1 MASSKKMNSEEKS
14 GKKTAPQTKKIER
27 STETRSRSRASSAK
41 RGTST
46 PNRQTVR
53 VAVQPEPEW
62 QEEPDFVQS
71 EACILLSLAVALLL
85 FLSNLHVCGVAGE
98 VARNIQIGVFG
109 SFGFILP
116 IALAGGVI
124 FYSANQDNPLVTR
137 KIVAG
142 VILGVIICCFLQLFM
157 GSEPGA
163 GEGISVYYEKA
174 VKSGVGGG
182 MLGGLICMVFKKILG
197 GLGTFV
203 LLFVCMI
210 ITLVC
215 ITEKSFLRL
224 VQEQGE
230 LAWEDFGR
238 RREVQAERRQQR
250 VRGVDLGATD
260 LVSSK
265 VSRGLRV
272 YDGEKPESEEQREAY
287 LEEKRAKSAGI
298 SLMMNETSGRK
309 RQPTGG
315 RNRRMPAQQPM
326 YHRGGTL
333 MEDLIVGVPLGAPA
347 PAPAKFDVGDDEEPT
362 EAKTISFA
370 ERQAQ
375 KSTEKNQKAKE
386 ASSETGAKSANAD
399 DAEGIERSGRT
410 DRRDRSDSKQEMQSE
425 GKMADQREKRASNFG
440 SNLKISEPT
449 ITRPDPADIFTGSIS
464 HPQGYRVYTAQDEI
478 YSQSE
483 PKPASIPTASAS
495 AFGASQA
502 FSSTSSTQV
511 PMGTAQMPSEPSE
524 SSSTVPSMSK
534 MSSQKSISPS
544 FSGSLRQ
551 SEVPFEE
558 EEKKED
564 YGTAVS
570 WSLHASGAEQKQ
582 AEPLSASARYEE
594 GEIPPIGSVADDD
607 SSDDVWVN
615 VTSRTSR
622 PQTFSPASKSLRDTL
637 ASKSGKANANRES
650 SSESSQNPV
659 REPSMYEMYE
669 TGQEKLEQSMQSQDR
684 YFPDPAP
691 AQQVVRI
698 HSTTQAHPTMQA
710 QQAVQAQQSM
720 EPTPWARATE
730 PEYLDRDVRM
740 KPTENGGS
748 FAVPSAERRVVTA
761 SGKVIETETEALH
774 KKLESKRQEELRQAR
789 AGQDTSVATQIRK
802 EEELPKKEYVFP
814 PTTLL
819 KKGAPSANSF
829 SDEEYRKTAIKL
841 QQTLRNFGVGVTVT
855 NISCGPSVTR
865 YELHP
870 EQGVKVSKIVAL
882 ADDIKLSLAAA
893 DIRIEAPIP
902 GKSAVGIEVPNK
914 ENNTVYL
921 RDLLES
927 ENFRSHPSRLA
938 FAVGKDIGGQ
948 VVVTDIAKMPHLL
961 IAGATGS
968 GKSVCINTLIM
979 SVIFK
984 SKPED
989 VKLIMIDPKVVELS
1003 VYNGIPHL
1011 LIPVVTD
1018 PKKASGAL
1026 NWAVAEMTDRYK
1038 KFAQYNVR
1046 DLKGYNA
1053 KIESVKDIDDPNKPK
1068 KLPQIIIIV
1077 DELADLMMVAPG
1089 EVEDA
1094 ICRLAQLARAAGIHL
1109 VIATQRP
1116 SVNVIT
1122 GLIKANIPSRI
1133 AFSVSS
1139 GVDSRTIIDMNGAE
1153 KLLGKGDMLFY
1164 PAGFPK
1170 PQRVQGAFVSD
1181 QEVQAVV
1188 DFLTEQGMTADYSA
1202 EVETQMNSAPTAG
1215 AGGARDARD
1224 EYFAEAGN
1232 FIIEKD
1238 RASIGMLQRVFKIGF
1253 NRAARIMDQL
1263 AEAGV
1268 VGEEEGTKPRKVLMT
1283 QQEFEELLRQS

>member
-1 MASSKKMNSEEKS
+1 MNSEEKS
-14 GKKTAPQTKKIER
+14 AKKTASQTKKIER
-27 STETRSRSRASSAK
+27 SANQNSKSRASSTK
-41 RGTST
+41 RGGSAS
-46 PNRQTVR
+46 NRQTVR
-53 VAVQPEPEW
+53 VAIQPEPEW

-71 EACILLSLAVALLL
+71 EASILLSLAVALLL
-85 FLSNLHVCGVAGE
+85 FLSNLHVCGAAGE

-109 SFGFILP
+109 SFGFFLP
-116 IALAGGVI
+116 IVLAAAVI

-157 GSEPGA
+157 GSEPGP
-163 GEGISVYYEKA
+163 GEGISVYYQKA
-174 VKSGVGGG
+174 IKSGTGGG
-182 MLGGLICMVFKKILG
+182 MLGGLICMVLKKILG

-250 VRGVDLGATD
+250 VRGVDLGAID
-260 LVSSK
+260 LASSK

-272 YDGEKPESEEQREAY
+272 YDGEKSESEEQREAY

-298 SLMMNETSGRK
+298 TLMNETSGRK
-309 RQPTGG
+309 KPSASA
-315 RNRRMPAQQPM
+315 RNRRMMAQQPM
-326 YHRGGTL
+326 YSRGGAG
-333 MEDLIVGVPLGAPA
+333 MEDLIVGVPLGASA
-347 PAPAKFDVGDDEEPT
+347 PAPSKPGTNADGEQAV
-362 EAKTISFA
+362 AKTIPFSEA
-370 ERQAQ
+370 ASRQA
-375 KSTEKNQKAKE
+375 
-386 ASSETGAKSANAD
+386 AKSLEKSAQGQAVKEDERLETAGKSAREEAD
-399 DAEGIERSGRT
+399 DGRKKTASEQAKPENT
-410 DRRDRSDSKQEMQSE
+410 DRA
-425 GKMADQREKRASNFG
+425 GV
-440 SNLKISEPT
+440 KISEPT

-464 HPQGYRVYTAQDEI
+464 HPEGYHVYTAEDEI
-478 YSQSE
+478 YSQSKPKSGVNPSSNPVPFETSWQTRQVSAPQILKQQTTQAPSAPVKTSTPFAEE
-483 PKPASIPTASAS
+483 PSNSNVFSPASSGQQLERAR
-495 AFGASQA
+495 G
-502 FSSTSSTQV
+502 
-511 PMGTAQMPSEPSE
+511 QMEKAKDE
-524 SSSTVPSMSK
+524 
-534 MSSQKSISPS
+534 
-544 FSGSLRQ
+544 L
-551 SEVPFEE
+551 PFEE
-558 EEKKED
+558 EKEAE

-570 WSLHASGAEQKQ
+570 WSLHASGAEPRQTEVPSDTVHDAAK
-582 AEPLSASARYEE
+582 EPALSVPQSENDQTE
-594 GEIPPIGSVADDD
+594 
-607 SSDDVWVN
+607 DVWVN
-615 VTSRTSR
+615 VTSRNSR
-622 PQTFSPASKSLRDTL
+622 PQADLPSGRSLRETL
-637 ASKSGKANANRES
+637 ASKSGKSVRSFNQANPAARS
-650 SSESSQNPV
+650 
-659 REPSMYEMYE
+659 
-669 TGQEKLEQSMQSQDR
+669 GADAGR
-684 YFPDPAP
+684 YLPDPAP
-691 AQQVVRI
+691 VNPEFATRGF
-698 HSTTQAHPTMQA
+698 SGSDW
-710 QQAVQAQQSM
+710 SM
-720 EPTPWARATE
+720 D
-730 PEYLDRDVRM
+730 DRDVRV
-740 KPTENGGS
+740 KQTESGGS

-789 AGQDTSVATQIRK
+789 EEQDESVETEIRR

-819 KKGAPSANSF
+819 KKGVPSANTF

-927 ENFRSHPSRLA
+927 ENFRTHPSRLA

-1053 KIESVKDIDDPNKPK
+1053 KIESVRDIDDPNKPK

-1202 EVETQMNSAPTAG
+1202 DVETQMNAAPSAG
-1215 AGGARDARD
+1215 IGSGRDARD
-1224 EYFAEAGN
+1224 EYFAEAGA

-1283 QQEFEELLRQS
+1283 QQEFEELLRQ

>member
-1 MASSKKMNSEEKS
+1 MAAGKKINNEEKS
-14 GKKTAPQTKKIER
+14 SEKRTAPQTRKKR
-27 STETRSRSRASSAK
+27 TT
-41 RGTST
+41 T

-53 VAVQPEPEW
+53 VAIQPEPEW
-62 QEEPDFVQS
+62 EKEEDFVQS
-71 EACILLSLAVALLL
+71 EAVILFSLAVALLL
-85 FLSNLHVCGVAGE
+85 FLSNLHVCGPAGE
-98 VARNIQIGVFG
+98 IARNIQVGMFGTLGFALPFVF
-109 SFGFILP
+109 
-116 IALAGGVI
+116 AGTVI
-124 FYSANQDNPLVTR
+124 FYSANQGNPIVRR
-137 KIVAG
+137 KLVAG
-142 VILGVIICCFLQLFM
+142 VILGIIICCFFQLFM

-163 GEGISVYYEKA
+163 GEGISIYYQKA
-174 VKSGVGGG
+174 VKNGVGGG
-182 MLGGLICMVFKKILG
+182 MVGGLICMILKKILG

-210 ITLVC
+210 ITIVC
-215 ITEKSFLRL
+215 ITERSFLRL

-230 LAWEDFGR
+230 MAWSDIER
-238 RREVQAERRQQR
+238 RKALQAERRQQR
-250 VRGVDLGATD
+250 VRGVDMGAID
-260 LVSSK
+260 LASSR

-272 YDGEKPESEEQREAY
+272 YDGENQDGNEQNEAD
-287 LEEKRAKSAGI
+287 LEAKRAKAAGI
-298 SLMMNETSGRK
+298 TLMNQNVGKRK
-309 RQPTGG
+309 QQTGG
-315 RNRRMPAQQPM
+315 RNRRTAIQQSA
-326 YHRGGTL
+326 YRKAGIGD
-333 MEDLIVGVPLGAPA
+333 DLIVGVPLGAPA
-347 PAPAKFDVGDDEEPT
+347 SALVPAKKAEADSNSET
-362 EAKTISFA
+362 AEAKTIPFA
-370 ERQAQ
+370 EAVSRQASKAAEKEKETKEEKKVKEETKAEG
-375 KSTEKNQKAKE
+375 KSAERSSLSVEASEKAKAEDTEK
-386 ASSETGAKSANAD
+386 
-399 DAEGIERSGRT
+399 SG
-410 DRRDRSDSKQEMQSE
+410 
-425 GKMADQREKRASNFG
+425 
-440 SNLKISEPT
+440 LKVSEPT

-464 HPQGYRVYTAQDEI
+464 HPQGYHVYTAEDERTSPNPVAFEQSWPVQPVKSVSPARSVNPVQSNPAQSV
-478 YSQSE
+478 SQAQ
-483 PKPASIPTASAS
+483 PVKTAS
-495 AFGASQA
+495 SQPMDLEHETA
-502 FSSTSSTQV
+502 AVQQPVRKNQGQEMPARQTSSQQDFF
-511 PMGTAQMPSEPSE
+511 GDDE
-524 SSSTVPSMSK
+524 
-534 MSSQKSISPS
+534 
-544 FSGSLRQ
+544 L
-551 SEVPFEE
+551 PFEDE
-558 EEKKED
+558 NEAE
-564 YGTAVS
+564 YGTAVL
-570 WSLHASGAEQKQ
+570 WSRHASRTEKRQTEAVNTEAVNTETVSTAAQY
-582 AEPLSASARYEE
+582 EPEE
-594 GEIPPIGSVADDD
+594 SPVLENPPEIMAND
-607 SSDDVWVN
+607 SSSDVWVN
-615 VTSRTSR
+615 VTSKNSR
-622 PQTFSPASKSLRDTL
+622 PQNVSPAGRNLRETL
-637 ASKSGKANANRES
+637 ASRSGKS
-650 SSESSQNPV
+650 V
-659 REPSMYEMYE
+659 RE
-669 TGQEKLEQSMQSQDR
+669 LHR
-684 YFPDPAP
+684 
-691 AQQVVRI
+691 
-698 HSTTQAHPTMQA
+698 
-710 QQAVQAQQSM
+710 
-720 EPTPWARATE
+720 
-730 PEYLDRDVRM
+730 PENENGYADRDVRV

-761 SGKVIETETEALH
+761 SGKVIETETESLH

-789 AGQDTSVATQIRK
+789 DAQELDTNVEREIRR
-802 EEELPKKEYVFP
+802 EEELPKPEYVFP

-819 KKGAPSANSF
+819 KRGVPSANIV
-829 SDEEYRKTAIKL
+829 SDQEYRDTAIKL

-921 RDLLES
+921 RELLES
-927 ENFRSHPSRLA
+927 ESFQTHPSRLA
-938 FAVGKDIGGQ
+938 FAVGKDIAGQ

-1053 KIESVKDIDDPNKPK
+1053 KIESVRDLNDPNKPK

-1089 EVEDA
+1089 EVEDS

-1188 DFLTEQGMTADYSA
+1188 DFLTEQGMTADYRA
-1202 EVETQMNSAPTAG
+1202 DIETQMNSAPSAG
-1215 AGGARDARD
+1215 AGSARDARD
-1224 EYFAEAGN
+1224 EYFAEAGA
-1232 FIIEKD
+1232 FIIEKE

-1268 VGEEEGTKPRKVLMT
+1268 VGEEEGTKPRKILMT
-1283 QQEFEELLRQS
+1283 QQEFEELLRQ